1 MKLKNQKKNRVLID
15 KKQHFYKLQDMQRE
29 KRNESVCTFRRVLEV
44 TKAQNP
50 RGFLIERK
58 RGRGVCFGLGILG
71 KSHA

>member
-1 MKLKNQKKNRVLID
+1 
-15 KKQHFYKLQDMQRE
+15 
-29 KRNESVCTFRRVLEV
+29 VCTFRRVLGV
-44 TKAQNP
+44 TKVQDP